1 MKKWLVAL
9 VALVAVLSIRFTDP
23 WIVEV
28 IRLKALDTHQ
38 RSVPQETIQ
47 LDSDVPIAVVRIDN
61 DDIDRNGQWPWPRD
75 VLANEIIRLYEH
87 GAGLVVLPML
97 FAEEDRFG
105 GDPAFIDLLQ
115 NAPVIVGQVPA
126 IRGKGV
132 PVPRG
137 VAIKDNSTTGKAW
150 EDWLFRYGQA
160 IGPTKEIG
168 ESAYGV
174 GMMLTSEEAD
184 GVVRKLPLVVRV
196 PTKEPTESAMIFPS
210 IPTEIVRVLAGDISY
225 QMKLGDAGV
234 EAVRIPQFSTIQT
247 DSNGSIYVDYKYKV
261 QEFAFDNLPD
271 FNGGIV
277 ILSLTASGLDNTI
290 ATPIGRTYDHDLIA
304 ASVYTIVNGINISR
318 PWWSDL
324 GELAIALALGLVMIA
339 VVMRLNW
346 YWGVGSIVVAL
357 GGIFYGARTAY
368 LDKGLLLDWSFPV
381 FAIFLTWSIT
391 AFLRFMEE
399 FKQKQAIKKQFAGYC
414 SPTVVRMLQENPSL
428 IKDGM
433 KREISICF
441 SDLRG
446 FTPLGESFGD
456 DVKGLT
462 TLMNGYMDAITQPV
476 LDADGMVIKY
486 IGDASMHVHN
496 APNDDPNHH
505 HSAVRTGLNMLKA
518 VEKFNEKIT
527 AEGRPPI
534 GMGAGIN
541 SGLGYLGEMGSTSRH
556 SYDVLGDAVSTAA
569 RIESKCKEYGCLLLV
584 GENTYDATK
593 DDFFYLKV
601 DELAVKGKSVGIRI
615 YTVLPG
621 LTSINTFE
629 KENEYKRAQALHNQ
643 MHEDYRNQKFK
654 DAIAKCRK
662 LKGEFDGQ
670 ADKYYDMWIER
681 CEYMQTQDLPK
692 DWNGVFIATTK

>member
-9 VALVAVLSIRFTDP
+9 IALVAVLSIRWTDP

-47 LDSDVPIAVVRIDN
+47 LDSDIPIAVVRIDN

-75 VLANEIIRLYEH
+75 ILANEIIRLYEN

-126 IRGKGV
+126 LRGKGV

-137 VAIKDNSTTGKAW
+137 IAIKDNSTTGKAW

-168 ESAYGV
+168 EHAWGV
-174 GMMLTSEEAD
+174 GMMLSSTEAD

-196 PTKEPTESAMIFPS
+196 PSKEPTDSAQIFPS

-234 EAVRIPQFSTIQT
+234 EAVRIPQFSTIKT
-247 DSNGSIYVDYKYKV
+247 DANGSIYVDYKYKV
-261 QEFAFDNLPD
+261 QEFAFDNLPN

-290 ATPIGRTYDHDLIA
+290 ATPVGRSYDHDLIA

-318 PWWSDL
+318 PWWSDI
-324 GELAIALALGLVMIA
+324 GELATALAISLTVMIL
-339 VVMRLNW
+339 VLKLNW
-346 YWGVGSIVVAL
+346 YFGVGGIVVSL
-357 GGIFYGARTAY
+357 GGIFYGTRTAY
-368 LDKGLLLDWSFPV
+368 LDDGYLLDWSFPI
-381 FAIFLTWSIT
+381 FAVFLTWSIA
-391 AFLRFMEE
+391 AFLRFMDE
-399 FKQKQAIKKQFAGYC
+399 FRQKQEIKKQFAGYC
-414 SPTVVRMLQENPSL
+414 SPTVVRMLQENPTL

-462 TLMNGYMDAITQPV
+462 NLMNGYMDAITQPV
-476 LDADGMVIKY
+476 LDRDGMIIKY

-496 APNDDPNHH
+496 APNDDEQHH
-505 HSAVRTGLNMLKA
+505 HSAVKTGLDMLLA
-518 VEKFNEKIT
+518 VEKFNDKIV

-584 GENTYDATK
+584 GEATYDVTK

-601 DELAVKGKSVGIRI
+601 DELAVKGKTVGIRI
-615 YTVLPG
+615 YTVLPEPD
-621 LTSINTFE
+621 SVA
-629 KENEYKRAQALHNQ
+629 EYQQAQTLHNN
-643 MHEDYRNQKFK
+643 MHDDYRNQKFEQ
-654 DAIAKCRK
+654 AIAKCNK
-662 LKGEFDGQ
+662 LKGKFNGQIDG
-670 ADKYYDMWIER
+670 YYDMWIER
-681 CEYMQTQDLPK
+681 CEYMQTQDLPT